1 MRGTCSWLTDRF
13 LDQGCLFALLTL
25 PLPAH
30 VIPGRGLLIL
40 DSAVEEAGFLP
51 RADLPSAAS
60 SILVGDVDI
69 GGELGRDDLSER
81 RVSEKELSLRL
92 CLGMSTAGVATSAGP
107 STPVLTIVV
116 VVFAAGTLGDLS
128 EAGGLEFSSTAGPS
142 LLL

>member
-1 MRGTCSWLTDRF
+1 
-13 LDQGCLFALLTL
+13 
-25 PLPAH
+25 

-128 EAGGLEFSSTAGPS
+128 EAGGLEFSGTAGPS